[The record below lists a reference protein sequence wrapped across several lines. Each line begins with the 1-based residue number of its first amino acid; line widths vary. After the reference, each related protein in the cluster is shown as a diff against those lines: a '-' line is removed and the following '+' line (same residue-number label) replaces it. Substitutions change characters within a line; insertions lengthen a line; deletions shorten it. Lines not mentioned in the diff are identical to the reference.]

1 MFIFLRKAQRKYVG
15 AANQIRS
22 VLCQVKF
29 SKSARKSDC
38 KSTRKGI
45 RKSTRKVLFV
55 KCS

>member
-1 MFIFLRKAQRKYVG
+1 MFIFLRKAQRKHVG

-29 SKSARKSDC
+29 SKRARKSVR

-55 KCS
+55 